1 MTVSVLL
8 EGVLKEGHIDSFIE
22 TCREKLVETR
32 ASERCI
38 RIDMTLSTKDRHN
51 FVMTEVWETAA
62 HYEAYRKQRQDDG
75 TSAYIIS
82 CCEKGPSIR
91 MYDILDL

>member
-8 EGVLKEGHIDSFIE
+8 EGVLKDGLVDSFVE

-32 ASERCI
+32 ASEGCI

-62 HYEAYRKQRQDDG
+62 HYDAYRKKRQDDG

-82 CCEKGPSIR
+82 CCVKGPSIR
-91 MYDILDL
+91 IYDVLDV